1 MYDILSQRLL
11 FFYAFFLH
19 LCIKLCKKKKKK
31 VIIPF
36 TATLNHKQMRVATI
50 GIQMTD
56 FMRSTWRQQAREGGR
71 SRACVC
77 ACAVPDAA
85 ALPIIT
91 ADVPLP
97 PSFSCH
103 CVFREEEEEEEESRF
118 LSFFFTENKRF
129 RHTGDIFFVSLRCS
143 TDAGYFSPT
152 ATAPQPDRM
161 RGAKGGLGWEE
172 GPETDWEAAHPPL
185 SLIQPQFA
193 VYFHPTAHFLRLS
206 VSLMVSDGSCF
217 CFRGRF
223 FAGATFFLTFVT
235 QKNHIS

>member
-1 MYDILSQRLL
+1 MW
-11 FFYAFFLH
+11 
-19 LCIKLCKKKKKK
+19 
-31 VIIPF
+31 
-36 TATLNHKQMRVATI
+36 VATT

-56 FMRSTWRQQAREGGR
+56 FMRSTWRQQAREGGEKGAR
-71 SRACVC
+71 VC

-103 CVFREEEEEEEESRF
+103 CVFREEEEEESRF

-161 RGAKGGLGWEE
+161 RGAKGGLDWEE
-172 GPETDWEAAHPPL
+172 GPETDWETAHPPL

-193 VYFHPTAHFLRLS
+193 VLFPPHGSLPTSVRVFDGVRWFLLLSPSPFLR
-206 VSLMVSDGSCF
+206 GSHL
-217 CFRGRF
+217 
-223 FAGATFFLTFVT
+223 FLTFVT